1 MKLLKY
7 WCTVLVQKFKKPLTV
22 HFLVVNG
29 SKIGTNK
36 YASLYVSNCKADKVV
51 LKSEQTSTQS
61 YAFHRS
67 TQFYALCKST
77 QFYAF
82 VKTTYYSE
90 PSSHL
95 SQMSS
100 YFFRDAVWVSKFFI
114 YLIDAFFLT
123 GNKNK
128 KIIVFKNFL
137 IFFLII
143 QSFFNHIEYTYLY
156 LFCDR
161 FCRASISP
169 FDRCWVTLLL

>member
-7 WCTVLVQKFKKPLTV
+7 WSTVLVQKFKEPLTV
-22 HFLVVNG
+22 HFLVAND

-61 YAFHRS
+61 YAFQRS

-77 QFYAF
+77 PFYAF
-82 VKTTYYSE
+82 AKTTYYSE
-90 PSSHL
+90 PSSQL
-95 SQMSS
+95 PQMSS
-100 YFFRDAVWVSKFFI
+100 YLFRDALWVSKLFI

-123 GNKNK
+123 GNKN

-143 QSFFNHIEYTYLY
+143 QSFFNHIEYTCLY

-161 FCRASISP
+161 FCTASNSP
-169 FDRCWVTLLL
+169 FDRC

>member
-7 WCTVLVQKFKKPLTV
+7 WSTVLVQKFKEPLTV
-22 HFLVVNG
+22 HFLVANG

-51 LKSEQTSTQS
+51 PKSEQTSTQS
-61 YAFHRS
+61 YAFQRS

-82 VKTTYYSE
+82 EKTTYYSE

-95 SQMSS
+95 PQMSS
-100 YFFRDAVWVSKFFI
+100 YFFRDALWVSKLFI

-123 GNKNK
+123 GNKN

-143 QSFFNHIEYTYLY
+143 QSFFNHIEYTCLY

-161 FCRASISP
+161 FCTASNSP
-169 FDRCWVTLLL
+169 FDRC